1 MCVPS
6 SAVCFMS
13 RFLLVRIGWL
23 GDVTRYSPRA
33 LCFVV
38 VWNISSCC
46 SVSCLRT
53 LLRVSQCC
61 SASVSLRLSLRFR
74 FVVVVLL
81 CEKNKKKIFLLLC
94 CSCFGLSCFV
104 LFCFGG
110 RGVEILAVVRAGA
123 APTPAGFYPPE
134 ALCKG

>member
-1 MCVPS
+1 MWRGSFMRQALVCVPS
-6 SAVCFMS
+6 SAACFVS

-46 SVSCLRT
+46 SFSCLRT

-74 FVVVVLL
+74 FVVVVVVLL
-81 CEKNKKKIFLLLC
+81 CEKNKKNFFVVVLFLFCL
-94 CSCFGLSCFV
+94 V
-104 LFCFGG
+104 LFCFVLVGG
-110 RGVEILAVVRAGA
+110 ELKSWRLF
-123 APTPAGFYPPE
+123 AP
-134 ALCKG
+134 